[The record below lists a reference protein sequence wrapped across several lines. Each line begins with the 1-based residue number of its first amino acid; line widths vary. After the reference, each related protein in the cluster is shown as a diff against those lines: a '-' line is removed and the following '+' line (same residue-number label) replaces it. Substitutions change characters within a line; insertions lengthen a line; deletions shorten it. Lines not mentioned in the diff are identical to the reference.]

1 MHDPVINN
9 HEVYEGNPEPSV
21 PTVIKNLNDCKI
33 LIPRDKEF

>member
-9 HEVYEGNPEPSV
+9 HEVYEGNLEISV
-21 PTVIKNLNDCKI
+21 PTVIKNLNDHEI